1 MEEDKVFTF
10 RDVKP
15 TPDIYHTYDSSLKG
29 NTPAIVL
36 DHGNISMKFDYRI
49 CFTNFSMKSRVL
61 PVSRWV
67 GRGPQSKTN
76 FQKLDG

>member
-29 NTPAIVL
+29 NNAPAIVL
-36 DHGNISMKFDYRI
+36 DHGNISIIKLDCNEF
-49 CFTNFSMKSRVL
+49 FNFLIKSRVV
-61 PVSRWV
+61 PMPCWV
-67 GRGPQSKTN
+67 GCGPQSKTN
-76 FQKLDG
+76 L

>member
-29 NTPAIVL
+29 NNAPAIVI
-36 DHGNISMKFDYRI
+36 DHGKTSIKLHYSIRCTFIS
-49 CFTNFSMKSRVL
+49 
-61 PVSRWV
+61 
-67 GRGPQSKTN
+67 Q
-76 FQKLDG
+76 